1 MPSLTLPKVPCPSVF
16 VIWYD
21 PMILFDLSLMSSS
34 GKFGKSAEPWNG
46 LAAIALTFG
55 DASA

>member
-1 MPSLTLPKVPCPSVF
+1 M
-16 VIWYD
+16 
-21 PMILFDLSLMSSS
+21 FDLSLMSSI
-34 GKFGKSAEPWNG
+34 GKLGRSAEPLNG